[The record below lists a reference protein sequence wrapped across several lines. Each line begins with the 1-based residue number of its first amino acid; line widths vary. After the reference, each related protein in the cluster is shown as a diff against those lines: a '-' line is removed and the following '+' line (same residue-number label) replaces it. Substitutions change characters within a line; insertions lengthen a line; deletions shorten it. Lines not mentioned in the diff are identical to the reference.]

1 MTGVNGNKTRH
12 HFITS
17 SKEEMIEEIHLN
29 PTTTTTS
36 TILSSHN
43 TQCSKIHKKVPIF
56 FREITLQ
63 NIKSKNHC
71 FYLKIKNLKSIILKQ
86 FSCSPNCIDFFSDFR
101 ALCNIISSAK
111 KSSQNGKK
119 YFKFNKKSSTGST
132 STSSSKNSSSTNS
145 TSTNSSADSFTTRMR
160 KFVSNGNQNNSNAP
174 VSRRK
179 KKSSADSEV
188 SNNSNTTARSVSRSS
203 SEPALNQQ
211 PQEAFLKQA
220 PINPML
226 VGSMSSLLNN
236 KKPTKK
242 KKSFFRYVLSFLI
255 THPTFMIFFCHIIVD
270 LSCTLI
276 TLFFFQKKE

>member
-1 MTGVNGNKTRH
+1 METKPDIISSQVPKRKWLKKFTWILLQQQPQQYYRH
-12 HFITS
+12 T
-17 SKEEMIEEIHLN
+17 IH
-29 PTTTTTS
+29 S
-36 TILSSHN
+36 A
-43 TQCSKIHKKVPIF
+43 
-56 FREITLQ
+56 
-63 NIKSKNHC
+63 
-71 FYLKIKNLKSIILKQ
+71 LKSIKKCQI
-86 FSCSPNCIDFFSDFR
+86 FFSWKSLCKITNLKITVFTSKFQIKNRLFWNNFRAAPIVLIFFPDFR

-242 KKSFFRYVLSFLI
+242 KKSFFRY
-255 THPTFMIFFCHIIVD
+255 
-270 LSCTLI
+270 
-276 TLFFFQKKE
+276 

>member
-1 MTGVNGNKTRH
+1 
-12 HFITS
+12 
-17 SKEEMIEEIHLN
+17 MI
-29 PTTTTTS
+29 
-36 TILSSHN
+36 
-43 TQCSKIHKKVPIF
+43 
-56 FREITLQ
+56 
-63 NIKSKNHC
+63 
-71 FYLKIKNLKSIILKQ
+71 
-86 FSCSPNCIDFFSDFR
+86 FFSDFR

-188 SNNSNTTARSVSRSS
+188 SNNSNNTARSVSRSS

-242 KKSFFRYVLSFLI
+242 KKSFFRYYSLLANAPNLI
-255 THPTFMIFFCHIIVD
+255 DIFIVD
-270 LSCTLI
+270 FSCTLI
-276 TLFFFQKKE
+276 TFFFQKKE